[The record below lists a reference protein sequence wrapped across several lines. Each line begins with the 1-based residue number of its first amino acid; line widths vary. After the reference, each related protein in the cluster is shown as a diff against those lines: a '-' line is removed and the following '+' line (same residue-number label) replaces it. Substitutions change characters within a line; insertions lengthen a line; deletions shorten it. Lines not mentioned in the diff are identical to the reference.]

1 MSFNNDSTFL
11 FQWRFDMSGR
21 WTEGRWSYTRDTI
34 YLLKIA
40 VLDTLVVNGQNGSVY
55 GSLIL
60 SSDNKKER
68 YTEQQFLANGL
79 STSQQN
85 LRYFPDTLFMKRSKL
100 FEIHNGR
107 RVIKRVR
114 GIMTDKRWKK
124 SYFKVAARD

>member
-1 MSFNNDSTFL
+1 
-11 FQWRFDMSGR
+11 MSGR